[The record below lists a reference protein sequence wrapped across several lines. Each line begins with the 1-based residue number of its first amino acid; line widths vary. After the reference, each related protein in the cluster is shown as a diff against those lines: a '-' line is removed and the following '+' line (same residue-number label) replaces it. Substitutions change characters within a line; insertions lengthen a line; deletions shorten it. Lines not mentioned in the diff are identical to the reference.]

1 MFNSIKKIIKLIS
14 VILVVLTFVVVNITM
29 NYSLKGE
36 FGFVIDFSALI
47 VLAMLILIALLIAA
61 IYNKS
66 LVTPLKKLERSMKNL
81 KDGKNV
87 DSRQLSNSTN
97 LNEMQALIGE
107 YSEVLN
113 SLLKNRFELN
123 SQESKTAIIL
133 ERMDDGVIAFSM
145 QKQIIH
151 INGAAKRF
159 ADLADTED
167 TYEKVMKKLKLKIDF
182 DKVLYLSNYKNIE
195 EKANVNDNVLSVVL
209 VPFHNERLLP
219 MGVIMILKNITENEK
234 LNNMRKEF
242 VANVSHELKTPL
254 CSIKGYSE
262 TIMDRELDPEEIKHF
277 AQVINAEANRM
288 DRIVADLL
296 QLSRFDYKKNVW
308 DRDKLNIDDLA
319 KQVVENLQYVAQEK
333 KHNLKCIVNMIP
345 GPVLASKDALQ
356 QVMINIL
363 TNSIKYTP
371 DGGEITVY
379 VGAAG
384 GKAYL
389 KFVDNGIGIPEK
401 DLKRIFERFY
411 RVDKAR
417 SRQMGGTGLGL
428 SIVKEIVEAHDGT
441 IEMKSEEGIG
451 TEVIVTLPIM
461 K

>member
-1 MFNSIKKIIKLIS
+1 MFNSIKKVTKLIA
-14 VILVVLTFVVVNITM
+14 IFLVLLTFVIMNITIY
-29 NYSLKGE
+29 YSLEGE
-36 FGFVIDFSALI
+36 FGFVLDFPVIILLI
-47 VLAMLILIALLIAA
+47 VLLLVALLIAA

-66 LVTPLKKLERSMKNL
+66 ILTPIKKLERSMKNL

-87 DSRQLSNSTN
+87 DSRQLTNSTK
-97 LNEMQALIGE
+97 LGEMQSLVGE

-159 ADLADTED
+159 ADLTDADD
-167 TYEKVMKKLKLKIDF
+167 SYEKVMKKLKLKIDF

-195 EKANVNDNVLSVVL
+195 EKASVNDNVLSVVL

-262 TIMDRELDPEEIKHF
+262 TIMDRDLSPEEIKSF
-277 AQVINAEANRM
+277 AHVINSEANRM

-333 KHNLKCIVNMIP
+333 KHNLKCIVNMVP

-428 SIVKEIVEAHDGT
+428 SIVKEIVEAHEGT
-441 IEMKSEEGIG
+441 IEMKSQEGIG

>member
-1 MFNSIKKIIKLIS
+1 MFNSIKKLTKIIALIL
-14 VILVVLTFVVVNITM
+14 VILTFIVMDILIYYSLEGALGFAIDLKIIVVLI
-29 NYSLKGE
+29 G
-36 FGFVIDFSALI
+36 
-47 VLAMLILIALLIAA
+47 LILIALLVSG

-66 LVTPLKKLERSMKNL
+66 LITPLKKLERSMKNL

-87 DSRQLSNSTN
+87 DSKQLINSTR
-97 LNEMQALIGE
+97 LTEMQSLIGE

-159 ADLADTED
+159 ADLTDAED

-209 VPFHNERLLP
+209 IPFHNERLLP

-262 TIMDRELDPEEIKHF
+262 TIMDRDLDPDEIKHF

-308 DRDKLNIDDLA
+308 DREKLNIDDLA

-345 GPVLASKDALQ
+345 GPVLASKDAIQ

-428 SIVKEIVEAHDGT
+428 SIVKEIVQAHDGT